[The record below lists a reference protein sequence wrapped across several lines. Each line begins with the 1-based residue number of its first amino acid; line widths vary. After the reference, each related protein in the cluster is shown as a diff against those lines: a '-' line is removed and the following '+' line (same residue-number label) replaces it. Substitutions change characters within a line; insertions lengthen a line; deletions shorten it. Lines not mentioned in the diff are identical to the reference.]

1 MKAFI
6 LALLF
11 TGPALADPALLYPS
25 NCGPTRICAG
35 VNNAGGYNILLY
47 ASTAYPSVQLIV
59 DGTSYSSPTGNAD
72 NINSLPLQSLD
83 GTVIYLTASFVGVK
97 QWTGSGRGRRLATF
111 WTLTTG
117 QIDGL
122 MSSPNP
128 FGAEAIAP
136 ADGGCGGCHR

>member
-11 TGPALADPALLYPS
+11 AGPALADPNLLYPT
-25 NCGPTRICAG
+25 NCGATRICPS
-35 VNNAGGYNILLY
+35 VSNAGGYDVLIY
-47 ASTAYPSVQLIV
+47 ASPAYPSVQLIV

-83 GTVIYLTASFVGVK
+83 GTVIYLTATFVGVK

-111 WTLTTG
+111 WTLTEG

-122 MSSPNP
+122 MNSPSP
-128 FGAEAIAP
+128 FGAEAAP
-136 ADGGCGGCHR
+136 SDGGCGGCHR